1 MRKLY
6 DENGEIIDHSERTSY
21 FVTVCGTENANSNV
35 DVDFDP
41 KTLTLKIKDDA
52 DTTESRTGAIV
63 ERELRLNIAK

>member
-35 DVDFDP
+35 DFDP

-52 DTTESRTGAIV
+52 DTTESRTGAVV
-63 ERELRLNIAK
+63 ERELRLSIAK